1 MDDALI
7 KYCQH
12 GGMILSEVE
21 EVVNE
26 LFGLQQQPDAIFAT
40 ADKLT
45 TNCLR
50 LLKAR
55 GLIVPTD
62 MGLLGFSNTDLTELL
77 DPPLSIIK
85 QPAFEMGEIAT
96 NLLLQLIESKRPVTA
111 FETKVLP
118 TELLIR
124 GSTKKVKSKT
134 REVA

>member
-1 MDDALI
+1 
-7 KYCQH
+7 
-12 GGMILSEVE
+12 MIFSEVE

-26 LFGLQQQPDAIFAT
+26 LFELKQKPDAIFAT

-50 LLKAR
+50 LLKAK
-55 GLIVPTD
+55 GLLVPAD

-85 QPAFEMGEIAT
+85 QPAFEMGEVAT
-96 NLLLQLIESKRPVTA
+96 NLLLQLIESKRPVTD
-111 FETKVLP
+111 FETRVLS

-124 GSTKKVKSKT
+124 GSTRVIKKKT
-134 REVA
+134 KLMV